1 MDDYKQSCSSNI
13 LGTQNLRDKGIMT
26 HWHGQERVE
35 YWREPSKDEVGNSKA
50 ALSCNLVEGRDPGTW
65 PTDIDVTS
73 VLEAFVGPLCRK
85 LEMRFVKK
93 VCSVCSHTYGQ
104 CTAAQCV
111 FFSCFRF
118 QARTPLDLH
127 SQQYF
132 FYFDV
137 KKLPVCQM
145 DP

>member
-1 MDDYKQSCSSNI
+1 MDDYKQSCVSSNI

-65 PTDIDVTS
+65 PTDLDVTS

-93 VCSVCSHTYGQ
+93 VCSHTCGQ
-104 CTAAQCV
+104 CTAAGAM
-111 FFSCFRF
+111 RF
-118 QARTPLDLH
+118 LLM
-127 SQQYF
+127 
-132 FYFDV
+132 
-137 KKLPVCQM
+137 L
-145 DP
+145 

>member
-1 MDDYKQSCSSNI
+1 
-13 LGTQNLRDKGIMT
+13 MT

-65 PTDIDVTS
+65 PTDLDVTS

-93 VCSVCSHTYGQ
+93 VCSHTCGQ
-104 CTAAQCV
+104 CTAAGAM
-111 FFSCFRF
+111 RF
-118 QARTPLDLH
+118 LLM
-127 SQQYF
+127 
-132 FYFDV
+132 
-137 KKLPVCQM
+137 L
-145 DP
+145 